1 MAITDEELSAILD
14 REERQAIAYNT
25 TELSKER
32 EDGLKRYHGEPYGN
46 EEDGRSQVVSRTV
59 QDTIEWQLP
68 SLLKVFVSGD
78 NVVDYQPRGP
88 EDEEAAK
95 QRTEYINYV
104 FSQDNN
110 GFLIL
115 HTVFKD
121 GLIQKNG
128 VVKVYYDDAAIDEVR
143 TVKGMD
149 DEAFTLLHDDP
160 DVEIISDSPYAS
172 ADAGPIAG
180 ASGVAMPGTGPQ
192 SAGAMPLP
200 AEGNAFPDQNV
211 ATPTPYKSMV
221 GSAGGAMGMD
231 QAMSQPPAIL
241 HDVKYR
247 KREGRVVV
255 ETVAPEDFL
264 LSARTKSIRKSPYCA
279 DRKRKTLSD
288 LIAEGFDRD
297 KVMDLAG
304 DGDNDITGERETRR
318 QVDKMDTT
326 DLSDR
331 EGVMRE
337 VWVTDHYILVDYDE
351 DGIAERRRVVTAGST
366 SNILLNEEHEGS
378 PPYASFSPIL
388 TPHRVIGQSV
398 ADQVS
403 DLQLVDTV
411 LTRQMLDNI
420 YLTNVP
426 RYAGTDDV
434 NSDDWYS
441 PNPGQKISTGGRN
454 PNEVLMPITIPFT
467 AQHTLGVLEHFATVR
482 ENRTGVT
489 RYNQGMDADS
499 LNKTARGIT
508 QIMTAAQQRQELMA
522 RIAAETFMKDMFALI
537 DHCVTKYQ
545 NKARVVRIR
554 NQWVTVDPRQWESNY
569 DMTVNVGLGTGNKD
583 QTLMHLQTIGAV
595 QAQIVQLQGGAGGP
609 LVNWEN
615 LHETSTKIVEN
626 AGLKHADLY
635 FSDPKN
641 APPQEPQPDPEMI
654 KIQQQ
659 GEIDKAKLAQQAQN
673 DNAKLQ
679 MEERKMQGE
688 FALKLMEA
696 NASIQLKREQAA
708 VDAQMSRERM
718 ASDQSM
724 AQQKIAG
731 DQALARD
738 KASSDTDTKRMAV
751 EAKAQSADASGVQ
764 RAVESIAQ
772 TVAALIESQAKRDA
786 AQDERME
793 RLLAAVTAGAG
804 ANQGAQ
810 A

>member
-1 MAITDEELSAILD
+1 
-14 REERQAIAYNT
+14 
-25 TELSKER
+25 
-32 EDGLKRYHGEPYGN
+32 
-46 EEDGRSQVVSRTV
+46 
-59 QDTIEWQLP
+59 
-68 SLLKVFVSGD
+68 
-78 NVVDYQPRGP
+78 
-88 EDEEAAK
+88 
-95 QRTEYINYV
+95 
-104 FSQDNN
+104 
-110 GFLIL
+110 
-115 HTVFKD
+115 
-121 GLIQKNG
+121 
-128 VVKVYYDDAAIDEVR
+128 
-143 TVKGMD
+143 
-149 DEAFTLLHDDP
+149 
-160 DVEIISDSPYAS
+160 
-172 ADAGPIAG
+172 
-180 ASGVAMPGTGPQ
+180 
-192 SAGAMPLP
+192 
-200 AEGNAFPDQNV
+200 
-211 ATPTPYKSMV
+211 
-221 GSAGGAMGMD
+221 
-231 QAMSQPPAIL
+231 
-241 HDVKYR
+241 
-247 KREGRVVV
+247 
-255 ETVAPEDFL
+255 
-264 LSARTKSIRKSPYCA
+264 
-279 DRKRKTLSD
+279 
-288 LIAEGFDRD
+288 
-297 KVMDLAG
+297 
-304 DGDNDITGERETRR
+304 
-318 QVDKMDTT
+318 
-326 DLSDR
+326 
-331 EGVMRE
+331 
-337 VWVTDHYILVDYDE
+337 
-351 DGIAERRRVVTAGST
+351 
-366 SNILLNEEHEGS
+366 
-378 PPYASFSPIL
+378 
-388 TPHRVIGQSV
+388 
-398 ADQVS
+398 
-403 DLQLVDTV
+403 
-411 LTRQMLDNI
+411 
-420 YLTNVP
+420 
-426 RYAGTDDV
+426 
-434 NSDDWYS
+434 
-441 PNPGQKISTGGRN
+441 
-454 PNEVLMPITIPFT
+454 
-467 AQHTLGVLEHFATVR
+467 
-482 ENRTGVT
+482 
-489 RYNQGMDADS
+489 
-499 LNKTARGIT
+499 
-508 QIMTAAQQRQELMA
+508 MTAAQQRQQLMA

-804 ANQGAQ
+804 ANQGANQGAQ